1 MIKINKGNEPATW
14 TQKKETP
21 DFTQYEPTDDLRN
34 ALLKE
39 QGFICAYCMR
49 EIPTKDKGVKETS
62 KIEHVK
68 SRKDRPDL
76 QLDYNNMVIC
86 CPGYLNAD
94 AHCDKS
100 KDKSSVTFSLF
111 NNLFPNTITY
121 SIKNG
126 TISSTNTI
134 TTWNKEINDTLNLNN
149 SLLAYNRLYVLTGI
163 KEVLE
168 KKKWKKAKIEEKLEE
183 WLNPNANGKLK
194 PYCGIVIWYLQK
206 KLRQMA

>member
-21 DFTQYEPTDDLRN
+21 GFTQYEPTDDLRM

-39 QGFICAYCMR
+39 QGFICAFCMR
-49 EIPTKDKGVKETS
+49 EIPVKDKGVKETS
-62 KIEHVK
+62 KIEHLK
-68 SRKDRPDL
+68 SRKDRHDL

-86 CPGYLNAD
+86 CPGYLKAE

-100 KDKSSVTFSLF
+100 KGSTSVTFTLF
-111 NNLFPNTITY
+111 TNLLPDTLTY

-126 TISSTNTI
+126 TISSRNTI
-134 TTWNKEINDTLNLNN
+134 WNKEVNDILNLNN
-149 SLLAYNRLYVLTGI
+149 KLLAYNRLYVLTGI

-168 KKKWKKAKIEEKLEE
+168 NKKWKKAKIEEKLEE
-183 WLNPNANGKLK
+183 WVNPDTNGKLK

-206 KLRQMA
+206 KLRKQP

>member
-21 DFTQYEPTDDLRN
+21 GFVKYEPTDDLRKK
-34 ALLKE
+34 LLKE
-39 QGFICAYCMR
+39 QGSICAYCMR
-49 EIPTKDKGVKETS
+49 EIPTKDKGVRETS

-68 SRKDRPDL
+68 SRDDRPDL

-100 KDKSSVTFSLF
+100 KGKLSVTFSLF
-111 NNLFPNTITY
+111 NNVFPDTISY
-121 SIKNG
+121 SVKNG
-126 TISSTNTI
+126 TISSGN
-134 TTWNKEINDTLNLNN
+134 TTWNKEINDMLNLNN
-149 SLLAYNRLYVLTGI
+149 SLLAYNRLYVLEGI
-163 KEVLE
+163 KTVIE
-168 KKKWKKAKIEEKLEE
+168 KKKWKKAKIEEKLEK
-183 WLNPNANGKLK
+183 WLNPDADGKLK

-206 KLRQMA
+206 KNRQMA